1 MHHVE
6 IKIVNTSDNP
16 TPEYATSGSAGMDL
30 RAWLT
35 EPVILK
41 PMERKLIPTG
51 LFLEIPEGYEVQVRP
66 RSGMAINHGITC
78 LNSPG
83 TVDSDYRGEIKI
95 ILVNLSAEPHTINSG
110 ERIAQMIVAKVE
122 KAILKTVDKVQATTR
137 GTGGFGHT
145 GKA

>member
-16 TPEYATSGSAGMDL
+16 TPQYATAGSAGMDL
-30 RAWLT
+30 RAWLP

-41 PMERKLIPTG
+41 PMERQLIPTG

-95 ILVNLSAEPHTINSG
+95 ILVNLSAESHTINSG

-122 KAILKTVDKVQATTR
+122 QAILKTVDQVQATVR
-137 GTGGFGHT
+137 GAGGFGHT

>member
-122 KAILKTVDKVQATTR
+122 KAILKTVDRVQTTAR
-137 GTGGFGHT
+137 GAGGFGHT